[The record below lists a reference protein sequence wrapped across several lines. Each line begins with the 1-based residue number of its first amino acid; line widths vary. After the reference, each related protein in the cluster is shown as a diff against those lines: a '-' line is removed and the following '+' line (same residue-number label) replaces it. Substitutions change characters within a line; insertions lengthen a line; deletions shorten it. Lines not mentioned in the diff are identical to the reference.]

1 MPTATAIRV
10 LRGRSQAAELLHDTR
25 RELIE
30 QLAEPDTA
38 AGLARKL
45 GTSRQRLRYHLRQ
58 LEAAGL
64 VECIAERRNGNCVER
79 VVRATARAFV
89 ISPEAIGKLGDTA
102 DTAADRFS
110 AAYLMGS
117 AARTVRDVAALDAH
131 AKTEGK
137 RLATITLESDIRFA
151 SPESRAA
158 FAEELTQ
165 TLARLTARYHDER
178 APNGR
183 TYRLTALAHPAPPD
197 SPSRTATP
205 ARSPEVAHAQADGG
219 GDEDDA

>member
-1 MPTATAIRV
+1 MPTAAAIRV
-10 LRGRSQAAELLHDTR
+10 LRGRSQAATLLNGTR
-25 RELIE
+25 QKLLER
-30 QLAEPDTA
+30 LAEPDTA

-58 LEAAGL
+58 LEADGL
-64 VECIAERRNGNCVER
+64 VECVAERRNGNCVER

-89 ISPEAIGKLGDTA
+89 ISPEAIGRLGDTA
-102 DTAADRFS
+102 DAAGDRFS
-110 AAYLMGS
+110 AAHLIGS
-117 AARTVRDVAALDAH
+117 AARIMRDVAALDAR

-137 RLATITLESDIRFA
+137 RLATITLDSDIRFA
-151 SPESRAA
+151 NPESRAA

-183 TYRLTALAHPAPPD
+183 TYRLTALAHPAPSD
-197 SPSRTATP
+197 SPSRP
-205 ARSPEVAHAQADGG
+205 ASASPEVVHAQADGG
-219 GDEDDA
+219 GDDDA

>member
-1 MPTATAIRV
+1 MPTAAAIRV
-10 LRGRSQAAELLHDTR
+10 LRARSQAAALLHDTR
-25 RELIE
+25 RKLIE
-30 QLAEPDTA
+30 HLAEPDTA

-58 LEAAGL
+58 LETEGL

-89 ISPEAIGKLGDTA
+89 ISPEAIGVLGDTA
-102 DTAADRFS
+102 DAAADRLS

-117 AARTVRDVAALDAH
+117 AARTVRDVAALDAR
-131 AKTEGK
+131 AKSEGK

-151 SPESRAA
+151 SPESHAA

-165 TLARLTARYHDER
+165 ALARMTARYHDES
-178 APNGR
+178 APDGR
-183 TYRLTALAHPAPPD
+183 TYRLTALAHPALPD
-197 SPSRTATP
+197 TASRPAP
-205 ARSPEVAHAQADGG
+205 ARAPETVQSQADGG
-219 GDEDDA
+219 GDDDA

>member
-1 MPTATAIRV
+1 MPTAAAIRV
-10 LRGRSQAAELLHDTR
+10 LRGRSQAATLLHGTR
-25 RELIE
+25 RELLE
-30 QLAEPDTA
+30 HLSEPDTA

-58 LEAAGL
+58 LESEGL
-64 VECIAERRNGNCVER
+64 VECVAERRNGNCVER

-89 ISPEAIGKLGDTA
+89 ISPEAVGKLGDTA
-102 DTAADRFS
+102 DATTDRFS
-110 AAYLMGS
+110 ATYLVGS
-117 AARTVRDVAALDAH
+117 AARALRDVAALDAR
-131 AKTEGK
+131 ARTEGK
-137 RLATITLESDIRFA
+137 RLATITLESSIRFA

-197 SPSRTATP
+197 SPLGVAAP
-205 ARSPEVAHAQADGG
+205 AHSPEVANAQADGG
-219 GDEDDA
+219 

>member
-1 MPTATAIRV
+1 MPTAAAIRV
-10 LRGRSQAAELLHDTR
+10 IRGRSQAATLLHGTR
-25 RELIE
+25 RELLE
-30 QLAEPDTA
+30 HLAEPDTA

-58 LEAAGL
+58 LESEGL
-64 VECIAERRNGNCVER
+64 VECVAERRNGNCVER

-102 DTAADRFS
+102 DAAADRYS
-110 AAYLMGS
+110 AMYLMGS
-117 AARTVRDVAALDAH
+117 AARTVRDVAALDAR
-131 AKTEGK
+131 ARTEGK

-183 TYRLTALAHPAPPD
+183 TYRLTALAHPSPPD
-197 SPSRTATP
+197 SPSRAATP
-205 ARSPEVAHAQADGG
+205 SPEVANAQADGG
-219 GDEDDA
+219 GDDDA

>member
-1 MPTATAIRV
+1 MPTAAAIRV
-10 LRGRSQAAELLHDTR
+10 LRERSQAASLLHETR

-30 QLAEPDTA
+30 HLAEPHTA

-58 LEAAGL
+58 LETEGL
-64 VECIAERRNGNCVER
+64 VECVAERRNGNCIER
-79 VVRATARAFV
+79 VVRATAYSFV
-89 ISPEAIGKLGDTA
+89 ISPEAIGRLGETA
-102 DTAADRFS
+102 ETAADRFS
-110 AAYLMGS
+110 AVYLLGS
-117 AARTVRDVAALDAH
+117 AARTVRDVAALDAR
-131 AKTEGK
+131 AKSEGK

-165 TLARLTARYHDER
+165 TLAKLTARYHDAY

-183 TYRLTALAHPAPPD
+183 TYRLMALAHPAPAET
-197 SPSRTATP
+197 SSRAP
-205 ARSPEVAHAQADGG
+205 ARSADAAQSQADGG
-219 GDEDDA
+219 GGDDDT

>member
-1 MPTATAIRV
+1 MHTAAAIRV
-10 LRGRSQAAELLHDTR
+10 LRGRSQAATLLHAIR

-30 QLAEPDTA
+30 HLAEPETA

-58 LEAAGL
+58 LEAQGL
-64 VECIAERRNGNCVER
+64 VECVAERRNGNCVER

-89 ISPEAIGKLGDTA
+89 ISPEAIGKLGDTT
-102 DTAADRFS
+102 DTSTDRLS

-117 AARTVRDVAALDAH
+117 AARTVRDVAALDAR

-183 TYRLTALAHPAPPD
+183 TYRLTALAHPAAPD
-197 SPSRTATP
+197 AASRTAP
-205 ARSPEVAHAQADGG
+205 RSPELTQSQADGG
-219 GDEDDA
+219 GDDDA

>member
-1 MPTATAIRV
+1 MPTAPAIRV
-10 LRGRSQAAELLHDTR
+10 LRGRSQAATLLHDTR

-30 QLAEPDTA
+30 HLAEPDTA

-58 LEAAGL
+58 LEAEGL

-117 AARTVRDVAALDAH
+117 AARTVRDVAALDAR
-131 AKTEGK
+131 AKSEGK

-165 TLARLTARYHDER
+165 ALARLTARYHDER

-183 TYRLTALAHPAPPD
+183 MYRLTALAHPAPPD
-197 SPSRTATP
+197 TASRRP
-205 ARSPEVAHAQADGG
+205 AARAPEIVQSQADGG
-219 GDEDDA
+219 GDDDA